1 VSLFLR
7 KYVPKGDKGEL
18 MLSDWTLWLEW
29 FIKAVVVIFA
39 LLTGFAYLTLY
50 ERRALARI
58 QTRIGPNRAGPQG
71 LLQPIADA
79 VKLIFKEE
87 LVPAKADKIIF
98 FWAPVVTMVPSI
110 IIAAVI
116 PWGTKFTAFGREIT
130 LYLADINVG
139 VLYVMSIAS
148 IAVYGIVLAG
158 WSSNNKYAM
167 LGGLRS
173 SAQMISYELA
183 LGLSFVTSIILANS
197 MSLRDIVNAQRVA
210 ELHIGNFTFPFPM
223 WFVFI
228 QPVGAVIFWIATLAE
243 VNRAPFD
250 MPEAEQ
256 ELTAGYHS
264 EYSGMKFA
272 LFFMAEYQKMIVI
285 CAIAATLYFGGFLG
299 PFVDRYPL
307 LGPLYL
313 LIKVVALLFGMIW
326 VRATWPRIRYD
337 RLMSFGWKVMLPLSL
352 TITFITATG
361 IVLADVFN
369 NQLYFW
375 AIPFVSILIGLFTV
389 VMIYREL
396 RRKVYERA

>member
-1 VSLFLR
+1 M
-7 KYVPKGDKGEL
+7 

-29 FIKAVVVIFA
+29 FIKSLVVIFA
-39 LLTGFAYLTLY
+39 LLGGFAYLTWY

-58 QTRIGPNRAGPQG
+58 QSRIGPNRAGPFG

-87 LVPAKADKIIF
+87 LTPGKADRIIF
-98 FWAPVVTMVPSI
+98 FWAPVITLVPSI

-116 PWGTKFTAFGREIT
+116 PWGTSFTAFGRNIT

-139 VLYVMSIAS
+139 VLYLMSIAS

-158 WSSNNKYAM
+158 WSSNNKYAL

-183 LGLSFVTSIILANS
+183 LGLSFVTAIILANS
-197 MSLRDIVNAQRVA
+197 MSLLEIVKEQEKV
-210 ELHIGNFTFPFPM
+210 
-223 WFVFI
+223 WFAVI
-228 QPVGAVIFWIATLAE
+228 QPIGAVIFWIATLAE

-313 LIKVVALLFGMIW
+313 LIKVVILLFAMIW

-352 TITFITATG
+352 AITFITATG
-361 IVLADVFN
+361 IVLADQFHS
-369 NQLYFW
+369 QLYFW

-396 RRKVYERA
+396 RRKAYERA

>member
-1 VSLFLR
+1 MLRWCLAAWGLPFVSLCPRRYTR
-7 KYVPKGDKGEL
+7 KGKL

-29 FIKAVVVIFA
+29 FIKALVVILA
-39 LLTGFAYLTLY
+39 LLAGFAYLTWY

-58 QTRIGPNRAGPQG
+58 QTRIGPNRAGPFG

-87 LVPAKADKIIF
+87 LTPGKADRVMF
-98 FWAPVVTMVPSI
+98 FWAPVITLVPSI

-116 PWGTKFTAFGREIT
+116 PWGTSFTAFGRTIT

-139 VLYVMSIAS
+139 VLYLMSIAS

-173 SAQMISYELA
+173 SAQMLSYELA
-183 LGLSFVTSIILANS
+183 LGLSFVVTIILANS
-197 MSLRDIVNAQRVA
+197 MRILDIVNEQRNV
-210 ELHIGNFTFPFPM
+210 
-223 WFVFI
+223 WFVVL
-228 QPVGAVIFWIATLAE
+228 QPVGAIIFWIATLAE

-272 LFFMAEYQKMIVI
+272 LFFMAEYQKMIIV
-285 CAIAATLYFGGFLG
+285 CMMTATLYFGGFLG
-299 PFVDRYPL
+299 PGVDRYPL
-307 LGPLYL
+307 LGPVYL
-313 LIKVVALLFGMIW
+313 LIKVVALLFVMIW

-337 RLMSFGWKVMLPLSL
+337 RLMAFGWKILLPLSL
-352 TITFITATG
+352 AVAFITATG
-361 IVLADVFN
+361 IVLRDITGN
-369 NQLYFW
+369 PLYFW
-375 AIPFVSILIGLFTV
+375 SIPVVSTLAGLFTV
-389 VMIYREL
+389 VMVYREL
-396 RRKVYERA
+396 RRLSYERA